1 MKDYIEI
8 DGKQVQLPNLA
19 LGAEYPFVVD
29 RMKQLEEE
37 KVRAEKKAR
46 LYFWDR
52 CQCSLYV
59 WWISSRKVLLKAI
72 AYFSRDR

>member
-19 LGAEYPFVVD
+19 LGTEYPFVVD

-46 LYFWDR
+46 IPAHQSAKLR
-52 CQCSLYV
+52 
-59 WWISSRKVLLKAI
+59 R
-72 AYFSRDR
+72 

>member
-19 LGAEYPFVVD
+19 LGTEYPFVVD

-46 LYFWDR
+46 LYF
-52 CQCSLYV
+52 CAGIVVS
-59 WWISSRKVLLKAI
+59 VLCMFGGYLLGK
-72 AYFSRDR
+72 FC

>member
-19 LGAEYPFVVD
+19 LGTENPFVVG

-46 LYFWDR
+46 LYFWAGIVV
-52 CQCSLYV
+52 S
-59 WWISSRKVLLKAI
+59 VLCMFGGYLLGK
-72 AYFSRDR
+72 FC

>member
-8 DGKQVQLPNLA
+8 DGKQVQLPSLA
-19 LGAEYPFVVD
+19 LGTEYPFVVD

-46 LYFWDR
+46 LCFWAGIVVSIL
-52 CQCSLYV
+52 CMFGGY
-59 WWISSRKVLLKAI
+59 LLGK
-72 AYFSRDR
+72 FC